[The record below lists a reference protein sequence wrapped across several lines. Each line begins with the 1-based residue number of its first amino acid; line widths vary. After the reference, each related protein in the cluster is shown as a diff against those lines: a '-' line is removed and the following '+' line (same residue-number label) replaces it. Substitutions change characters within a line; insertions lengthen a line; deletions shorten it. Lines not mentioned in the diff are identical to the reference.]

1 MEVPME
7 VSMNRRSWKPML
19 IAALM
24 LAGAT
29 LAGCV
34 VPVERNYAGPVYAEP
49 RPVYVAPRPHVGA
62 RWYWHRQH
70 WNGDNDWD

>member
-1 MEVPME
+1 MDV
-7 VSMNRRSWKPML
+7 NRNWRSRKPML
-19 IAALM
+19 IAVLAL
-24 LAGAT
+24 AAAT

-62 RWYWHRQH
+62 RWYWHRH
-70 WNGDNDWD
+70 NWNGGGWNDDND